1 MDSMKK
7 IIKVILIALAIF
19 NLTFCKNEEK
29 LNVNDI
35 LGILLLKK
43 NSESVG
49 ESLGLTIAF
58 SHRLRKPNGEVF
70 LCKEYSTAYLDKKAE
85 WNQGHEEFI
94 AYIKAGINL
103 DLVIDR
109 IDGPCMIPN
118 KVSACIYEGEGGVNS
133 RIPHS
138 YSYSG
143 EREYLVPTMHL
154 YNLPVKTA
162 KEACLDS
169 RINRGITAEYRC
181 YAQGQCWE

>member
-1 MDSMKK
+1 MKK
-7 IIKVILIALAIF
+7 MIKITLIVLAIF

-29 LNVNDI
+29 LNVNEI

-49 ESLGLTIAF
+49 ESLGLKIAF
-58 SHRLRKPNGEVF
+58 SYRLRKSNGEIF
-70 LCKEYSTAYLDKKAE
+70 SCKEYPTAYLDKKAE
-85 WNQGHEEFI
+85 WDQGLKEFVV
-94 AYIKAGINL
+94 YIKAGIGL
-103 DLVIDR
+103 DLVADR
-109 IDGPCMIPN
+109 VDGPCVVPN
-118 KVSACIYEGEGGVNS
+118 KVSACIYEGEGGVNFQ
-133 RIPHS
+133 IPHT

-169 RINRGITAEYRC
+169 RINRGLTAEYRC